1 MDCGRADCTSGDGNV
16 LCLDRSG
23 GFVRVYICQNQAHTL
38 DLETALK
45 ISMDEIGFEVI
56 FYWGTLHFSVQYRL
70 AAFEYN

>member
-45 ISMDEIGFEVI
+45 ISMDEFPQRELL
-56 FYWGTLHFSVQYRL
+56 FTDSLCACYTTAQ
-70 AAFEYN
+70 